1 MMRMNPIEQIQLQV
15 NEVLGQLIHLGSSTS
30 STISYGLGLF

>member
-1 MMRMNPIEQIQLQV
+1 MNPIEAIQLQI

-30 STISYGLGLF
+30 SNLAVTLGLI

>member
-1 MMRMNPIEQIQLQV
+1 MLENVQLQI

-30 STISYGLGLF
+30 SQIAFGIGLF